1 MTSGNPRFFKCRDE
15 SVKSNR
21 MRKWYCWI
29 NVLNCPFA
37 YMNAYMNGQFFLR
50 KKRTYIRF
58 LVDVESKIWYTIY
71 MKDGLMNS
79 RICAYD
85 VKFAKYRKKL
95 LNHDIRMNTMLL
107 SRKTF
112 VKLNENESNI
122 IGHLCYAASK
132 LWNVCNY
139 ERIHYK
145 ELGLGK
151 YPD

>member
-1 MTSGNPRFFKCRDE
+1 
-15 SVKSNR
+15 
-21 MRKWYCWI
+21 
-29 NVLNCPFA
+29 
-37 YMNAYMNGQFFLR
+37 
-50 KKRTYIRF
+50 
-58 LVDVESKIWYTIY
+58 

-95 LNHDIRMNTMLL
+95 LNHDIRRNTMLL

>member
-1 MTSGNPRFFKCRDE
+1 MTSGNPQFFKCRDE

-21 MRKWYCWI
+21 MRKWYWWI

-37 YMNAYMNGQFFLR
+37 YMNGQFFWQ
-50 KKRTYIRF
+50 KRTYIRF
-58 LVDVESKIWYTIY
+58 LVDMESKIWYIIY
-71 MKDGLMNS
+71 MKYGLMNS

-95 LNHDIRMNTMLL
+95 LNHDIRRNTMLL

-112 VKLNENESNI
+112 VKLNENEANI